1 MKVKVLKC
9 YVDKYTKKF
18 YNVGEETEITKER
31 YNEIQGK
38 GNFVQVLEETSKKAT
53 KKVTKKVTKKED

>member
-18 YNVGEETEITKER
+18 YNVGEETEVTKER
-31 YNEIQGK
+31 YDEIQSK
-38 GNFVQVLEETSKKAT
+38 GNFVEVLEDEKPKKTKKAT
-53 KKVTKKVTKKED
+53 KKED